1 MICVLAGDYDAYRS
15 YCREHNLNNWR
26 HDEAHYIHSISQLRG
41 QGRDADL
48 RFASCWGDNF
58 LYNLDELAIFEAFR
72 DYLDADLSRLQLLTD
87 LLTEERDERQAIV
100 SRQERYISYLKSCAE
115 QGIIPPDLEEL
126 IEQDPQSKIDEQ
138 KAPLERIQQ
147 SLNWLSRYIREKVQ

>member
-26 HDEAHYIHSISQLRG
+26 HDEAMPLTTVDQLRG
-41 QGRDADL
+41 QREPDL
-48 RFASCWGDNF
+48 RFAHGWEHRF
-58 LYNLDELAIFEAFR
+58 MYYLDELAVFKAFR
-72 DYLDADLSRLQLLTD
+72 DHLDADLSRLQRLTEV
-87 LLTEERDERQAIV
+87 LTEERDRRQAIV
-100 SRQERYISYLKSCAE
+100 SKHDRYISYLKSCAE
-115 QGIIPPDLEEL
+115 SGIIPPGLEEL